1 MLQPDT
7 QETDE
12 EWFDDVEHNL
22 RAFKQKMHNWMK
34 DAEAERKA
42 AVSSRLSDVS
52 TGKRTSSVR
61 SISKYSSRSSSK
73 QSTNSSHKSSR
84 ENRALEEKIKIAE
97 LIAEAE
103 FMEKRQTLEQQAQR
117 LEIASEVAKS
127 KACMKLLENTRE
139 FNEKLDTAATF
150 TVYPAKS
157 KTSMCQGDNPKRSG
171 NDDRKEV
178 IYNEIYQEYETKPH
192 QLIGE
197 KIADADVKCVRK
209 AERSVDRDAN
219 MGLERN
225 RNLRDTTSSTREP
238 SDILYKLLQ
247 QQAAPEVDIEYFDG
261 NPLNYH
267 YFMALFS
274 EVVETKIDDPRGRL
288 TRLIKYTMGEPKE
301 LIKHYIQLPHDHG
314 YQTAVTLLEKTYGNP
329 HKILSSYQRE
339 VKEWP
344 QIKFGDV
351 KAFRKFY
358 NFLLKGESISGSQQ
372 WNPMDTPEM
381 LCMLIAKLP
390 GGLIDRW
397 NRNVQA
403 IRKRPLR
410 KPDLQDLAKCYTKA
424 DQKTVEQ
431 TVTVAS
437 IKCRPWHDV
446 WAIAHAHAVTHA
458 NQEKGGLG
466 GR

>member
-1 MLQPDT
+1 
-7 QETDE
+7 
-12 EWFDDVEHNL
+12 
-22 RAFKQKMHNWMK
+22 
-34 DAEAERKA
+34 
-42 AVSSRLSDVS
+42 
-52 TGKRTSSVR
+52 
-61 SISKYSSRSSSK
+61 
-73 QSTNSSHKSSR
+73 
-84 ENRALEEKIKIAE
+84 
-97 LIAEAE
+97 
-103 FMEKRQTLEQQAQR
+103 ME
-117 LEIASEVAKS
+117 
-127 KACMKLLENTRE
+127 
-139 FNEKLDTAATF
+139 
-150 TVYPAKS
+150 
-157 KTSMCQGDNPKRSG
+157 
-171 NDDRKEV
+171 
-178 IYNEIYQEYETKPH
+178 
-192 QLIGE
+192 
-197 KIADADVKCVRK
+197 
-209 AERSVDRDAN
+209 
-219 MGLERN
+219 LERN
-225 RNLRDTTSSTREP
+225 RNLRDTTSLTREP
-238 SDILYKLLQ
+238 SNILYKLLQ
-247 QQAAPEVDIEYFDG
+247 QQAVPEVDIEYLDG
-261 NPLNYH
+261 NPSNYH

-274 EVVETKIDDPRGRL
+274 EVAETKFDDPRGRL

-446 WAIAHAHAVTHA
+446 WVIAHAHAVTHA